1 MIIFRIITGRSFMKF
16 PTLKSD
22 LPLTTDRWAHNT
34 GESSF
39 LQSSSNQEIRRGT
52 ETDIERL
59 EGDSSTG
66 IRISV
71 TAQTSGVIQIV
82 EEKREKAGGAREG
95 VVEC

>member
-22 LPLTTDRWAHNT
+22 LPLTTDRWAHHT
-34 GESSF
+34 GKSSF
-39 LQSSSNQEIRRGT
+39 LQSSFSNQEIRRGT

-71 TAQTSGVIQIV
+71 ITQTSGVIQIV
-82 EEKREKAGGAREG
+82 EEKREKAGGEG
-95 VVEC
+95 VVER